1 MKDSEE
7 PLLGWVWIVYAVVL
21 LFGSLVLGLR
31 VVAGDLSTGAWAPGA
46 TRTGIARICP
56 RSLQMARQ
64 LATARTRKLLVSR
77 ADAKGPPWTT

>member
-31 VVAGDLSTGAWAPGA
+31 VVAGD
-46 TRTGIARICP
+46 
-56 RSLQMARQ
+56 
-64 LATARTRKLLVSR
+64 
-77 ADAKGPPWTT
+77 